1 MIRGTWSVGKHEMGD
16 RQLSGIEHDQ
26 TLGPLLVH
34 DSVAALPAPDGVP
47 RSDLVL
53 GVALTADVDHR
64 GLGLGGFLIS
74 LHENTYFLV

>member
-1 MIRGTWSVGKHEMGD
+1 MSFD
-16 RQLSGIEHDQ
+16 RVLSSIKDNE
-26 TLGPLLVH
+26 TSGPLLVH
-34 DSVAALPAPDGVP
+34 DPVAALPAPDGVP

-74 LHENTYFLV
+74 LHENDLFSGLKY